1 MNIKHELKTGKKKLA
16 VWGLGYIGFSSITHF
31 AKTGVSCIGTDLL
44 QRRVD
49 DVNEGKA
56 TIPNLDLWLGF
67 DTKPLA
73 VDKRM
78 YATTNWKEVVQP
90 DVAVHLISV
99 PTERDGK
106 PHHEILIDVINK
118 LSTYKDIKMDHPP
131 LIIVESTLTPTV
143 TDNLVIPLFK
153 KNGLEV
159 GKDILFGV
167 APRRDWFTSADKG
180 LSILPRV
187 VGGTTKETTKIM
199 GEVLGIICKN
209 IIQAQDHKHAAI
221 VKSIENAYR
230 HLDIAFANQ
239 LSLAYPEMNMTSILQ
254 MVGTKWN
261 VNTYHP
267 SFGTGGYCIPLAPQY
282 VLEGAQHPEKLTLLQ
297 EALKTDLS
305 QPEAIVNSLLQR
317 KVQKVAVLGIAYTGD
332 LKVHVLSPALPIAR
346 KLKEKGIDIKVH
358 DPYYTTEEITKL
370 TGCETL
376 VFPQGLQDRDCILLV
391 SPHMHYKYVHKQEL
405 LENLKNAKLILD
417 NMGTWN
423 DLQFPEGLQYFEA
436 GHAKWLG

>member
-1 MNIKHELKTGKKKLA
+1 MNIKHDLKTGKKKLA
-16 VWGLGYIGFSSITHF
+16 VWGLGYIGFSTITHF
-31 AKTGVSCIGTDLL
+31 ARTGVTCIGTDPL

-67 DTKPLA
+67 DTRPLA
-73 VDKRM
+73 VSKRM
-78 YATTNWKEVVQP
+78 YATTNWEEAVKPE
-90 DVAVHLISV
+90 VAVHLISV
-99 PTERDGK
+99 PTEWGGK
-106 PHHEILIDVINK
+106 PHHDFIIDVVNK
-118 LSTYKDIKMDHPP
+118 LSNYKNIPTEHPP

-143 TDNLVIPLFK
+143 TDNIIIPLFK

-167 APRRDWFTSADKG
+167 APRRDWFTAADKG
-180 LSILPRV
+180 LSLLPRV
-187 VGGTTKETTKIM
+187 VGGTTKEATKSM
-199 GEVLGIICKN
+199 AEVLGIICKN
-209 IIQAQDHKHAAI
+209 IIQAHDHKHAAI

-239 LSLAYPEMNMTSILQ
+239 LSLAYPEMDMTSILQ

-282 VLEGAQHPEKLTLLQ
+282 VLEGAKHPEKLTLLH
-297 EALKTDLS
+297 EALKTDFS
-305 QPEAIVNSLLQR
+305 QPEAVVESLLKR
-317 KVQKVAVLGIAYTGD
+317 KVQKVALLGIAYTGD
-332 LKVHVLSPALPIAR
+332 LKVHVLSPALPIAQ

-358 DPYYTTEEITKL
+358 DPYYSAEEISKL

-376 VFPQGLQDRDCILLV
+376 SFPQGLQDRDCVLIL
-391 SPHMHYKYVHKQEL
+391 SPHMHYKFVHKQEL
-405 LENLKNAKLILD
+405 LQQLQNTTLILD

-423 DLQFPEGLQYFEA
+423 DLQFPEKTKYFEA
-436 GHAKWLG
+436 GHAGWLG